1 MIGGLERVRP
11 GLPPRPPRPPWFNV
25 LRDSVQLRDQEE
37 ALWRDTQAVYKFNA

>member
-1 MIGGLERVRP
+1 VVWNVLGLGCLRDLRD
-11 GLPPRPPRPPWFNV
+11 PPWFNV